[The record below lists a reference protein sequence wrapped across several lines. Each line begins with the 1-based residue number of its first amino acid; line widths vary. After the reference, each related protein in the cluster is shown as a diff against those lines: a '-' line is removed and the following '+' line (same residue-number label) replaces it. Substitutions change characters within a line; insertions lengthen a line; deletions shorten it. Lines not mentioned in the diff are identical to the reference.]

1 MSKEIIE
8 YEYYDIE
15 MGGYRQTTDPND
27 IVRANRRLM
36 TENRRLY
43 DIVHGTILVVE
54 DGSVDIDKLEEDGF
68 YVIPYRQGSALPK
81 VLPTDKNVKTISL
94 Q

>member
-1 MSKEIIE
+1 MKVYEENSMT
-8 YEYYDIE
+8 YEYWDIE

-27 IVRANRRLM
+27 IVRANKRLM
-36 TENRRLY
+36 AENRRLY

-68 YVIPYRQGSALPK
+68 YVIPYRQGGALPQ
-81 VLPTDKNVKTISL
+81 VLSTDKNV
-94 Q
+94 

>member
-1 MSKEIIE
+1 ME
-8 YEYYDIE
+8 YEYWDIDLGE
-15 MGGYRQTTDPND
+15 VRITTDPTD
-27 IVRANRRLM
+27 LVRANKRLM
-36 TENRRLY
+36 AENRRLY

-81 VLPTDKNVKTISL
+81 VLPTDKNV
-94 Q
+94 

>member
-1 MSKEIIE
+1 MT

-27 IVRANRRLM
+27 IVRANKRLM
-36 TENRRLY
+36 VENRRLY

-68 YVIPYRQGSALPK
+68 YVIPYRSSAAPPRILE
-81 VLPTDKNVKTISL
+81 TD
-94 Q
+94 

>member
-1 MSKEIIE
+1 MT

-27 IVRANRRLM
+27 IVRANKRLM
-36 TENRRLY
+36 IENRRLY

-54 DGSVDIDKLEEDGF
+54 DGSVEYEKLEKDGF
-68 YVIPYRQGSALPK
+68 YVISYRSGTTPPRILE
-81 VLPTDKNVKTISL
+81 TD
-94 Q
+94 

>member
-68 YVIPYRQGSALPK
+68 YVISYRQGSALPK
-81 VLPTDKNVKTISL
+81 ILPTDKSV
-94 Q
+94 